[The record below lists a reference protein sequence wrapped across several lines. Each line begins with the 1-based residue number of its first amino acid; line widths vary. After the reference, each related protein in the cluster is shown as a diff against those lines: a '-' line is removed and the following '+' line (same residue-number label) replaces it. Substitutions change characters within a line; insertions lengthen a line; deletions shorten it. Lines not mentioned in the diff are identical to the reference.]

1 MTNSTD
7 TKEMKRF
14 TFKMRVFTNNPN
26 PRVKNELLWIT
37 ESAMA
42 YEELDAQ
49 EALKKFYKNHL
60 VLKMY
65 CCRTETA

>member
-42 YEELDAQ
+42 FEEFDAQ
-49 EALKKFYKNHL
+49 QVLKGFYKNHL
-60 VLKMY
+60 ILRMY
-65 CCRTETA
+65 CCKTEAA